1 MTLEKARELIEVQV
15 GFGSGYNRNATRLIL
30 REVQIEHGQDA
41 VDTLIT
47 ELDLETTFDLRPGTD
62 FSKVV

>member
-41 VDTLIT
+41 VDTLIA
-47 ELDLETTFDLRPGTD
+47 ELDLETAFGLRPGTD

>member
-41 VDTLIT
+41 VDTLIA
-47 ELDLETTFDLRPGTD
+47 ELDLEITFGLRPGTD